1 MSPTT
6 ITICATCGYDPQA
19 PDAPRRGS
27 RFAAAV
33 EQALAERG
41 EAARHLRLRRTN
53 CLMACK
59 RACTALVRAPGK
71 YAYVIGDLGG
81 DPAAEAGGDS
91 SAERQAADTLIAF
104 AAGHQASADGVV
116 PYKQWPEGIKGRFIA
131 RTPPPDEG

>member
-6 ITICATCGYDPQA
+6 ITVCATCGYDAQA

-41 EAARHLRLRRTN
+41 DAARQLRLRRTN

-59 RACTALVRAPGK
+59 RGCAALVRAPGQ
-71 YAYVIGDLGG
+71 YAYVIGDLAA
-81 DPAAEAGGDS
+81 DPAGGS
-91 SAERQAADTLIAF
+91 SADRQAADTLIAF